1 MDNIKLIKI
10 IFDNGDEMT
19 LEKNSLN
26 DFYVT
31 NLDNKGDETP
41 YEQTIINNKL
51 YANFFLIN
59 LKKITVPSKDIK
71 RIKGKKDI
79 NEIDIIFNNKKYI
92 KFEVPSTIKPFDN
105 VSLNDYEYVFEDDN
119 KLGILLSKYN
129 IKYKDNLFIWKLHKL
144 CGFILFLKLEGN
156 VIKIILR

>member
-10 IFDNGDEMT
+10 IFDNGNEMT

-59 LKKITVPSKDIK
+59 LKKITVPANDIK

-105 VSLNDYEYVFEDDN
+105 VSLNDYEYIFEDDN

-129 IKYKDNLFIWKLHKL
+129 IKYKDNLFI
-144 CGFILFLKLEGN
+144 
-156 VIKIILR
+156 

>member
-10 IFDNGDEMT
+10 IFDNGEEMFF
-19 LEKNSLN
+19 EKNALN

-31 NLDNKGDETP
+31 NLDNKGEETP

-59 LKKITVPSKDIK
+59 LKKLIIPSENIK

-79 NEIDIIFNNKKYI
+79 NEIDIIFNNKKFI

-105 VSLNDYEYVFEDDN
+105 NSINDYEYIFEDDN
-119 KLGILLSKYN
+119 KLGILLSKYS
-129 IKYKDNLFIWKLHKL
+129 IKYKDNLFA
-144 CGFILFLKLEGN
+144 
-156 VIKIILR
+156 